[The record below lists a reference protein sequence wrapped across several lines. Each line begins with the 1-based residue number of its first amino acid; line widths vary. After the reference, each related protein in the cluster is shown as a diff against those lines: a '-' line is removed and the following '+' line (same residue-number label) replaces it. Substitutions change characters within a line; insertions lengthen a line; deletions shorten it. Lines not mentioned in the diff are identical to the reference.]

1 MRPSR
6 GDVFVLQFD
15 SDKNLIPSQWA
26 LFLDFDGTLV
36 DIAATPQ
43 AISIPPDLPQLIE
56 DLRHVFEGRVCIVTG
71 RPLSDIHRYFNTTS
85 IDVLA
90 EHGAVQSLH
99 DVEPSQLQA
108 WPLSWNEHLLTL
120 DHCIPNLVVE
130 TKTTSVALHY
140 RQQPDLEHEVMHLAE
155 RLRKY
160 APDDYMIVNSNMT
173 TEIRRSGFDKGTAIH
188 AAVQTSR
195 YRNRKPIFIAD
206 DITDE
211 PGFDAVRAL
220 GGWAMNVR
228 ADFAGQ
234 PSLVRRWLHQI
245 AQQKKAA

>member
-1 MRPSR
+1 
-6 GDVFVLQFD
+6 VFVLHLGPDQ
-15 SDKNLIPSQWA
+15 NLTPSQWA

-43 AISIPPDLPQLIE
+43 AISIPPDLPHLIE

-71 RPLSDIHRYFNTTS
+71 RPLSDIQRYLNTTS

-90 EHGAVQSLH
+90 EHGAMQSLH
-99 DVEPSQLQA
+99 DDAPFQLQA

-130 TKTTSVALHY
+130 TKATSIALHY
-140 RQQPDLEHEVMHLAE
+140 RQQPDLEPEVMRLAE
-155 RLRKY
+155 RLRKH
-160 APDDYMIVNSNMT
+160 APDDYVIVNSNMT
-173 TEIRRSGFDKGTAIH
+173 TEIRRSGVDKGTAIH
-188 AAVQTSR
+188 AAMQTPR

-211 PGFDAVRAL
+211 PGFDVVRAL
-220 GGWAMNVR
+220 GGWAMNVH

-234 PSLVRRWLHQI
+234 PSQVRRWLHHI